1 MYLRLLRI
9 AFLLFLFSSFA
20 LRVSAQDK
28 RILPSCPLNI
38 IIAVDFSGSERAYIG
53 EIQTAMRAIT
63 ETFELSET
71 HLKIG
76 IITFNRGA
84 EVVLPLTGDTEAM
97 DEAIDALDLP
107 TLVYATD
114 IHAAFSLAKVEFQK
128 NATPGVPNYFVLISD
143 GDPHAHMRGHGFQAD
158 LINAQQLKAGDPET
172 DLDPVHVFSLY
183 TGRLSPYQNRFGEEI
198 RRASIQHMQ
207 KLASDGESFFYYQQY
222 PMLVEFFERVSNCL

>member
-1 MYLRLLRI
+1 MYRTALLFLAIPLFALRI
-9 AFLLFLFSSFA
+9 A
-20 LRVSAQDK
+20 AQEK

-53 EIQTAMRAIT
+53 EIQTALRAIT
-63 ETFELSET
+63 HTFELSET

-84 EVVLPLTGDTEAM
+84 RIVLPMTGDTETM
-97 DEAIDALDLP
+97 DAAIETLELP

-114 IHAAFSLAKVEFQK
+114 IHAAFSLAKEEFQK
-128 NATPGVPNYFVLISD
+128 HSIAGVPNYFVLISD

-158 LINAQQLKAGDPET
+158 LINAQQLKTGDPET

-183 TGRLSPYQNRFGEEI
+183 TGRLSPYQNRFGEEV
-198 RRASIQHMQ
+198 RKASIDHMQ
-207 KLASDGESFFYYQQY
+207 KLASDEHSFFYYQQY
-222 PMLVEFFERVSNCL
+222 PVLVEFFERISNCL